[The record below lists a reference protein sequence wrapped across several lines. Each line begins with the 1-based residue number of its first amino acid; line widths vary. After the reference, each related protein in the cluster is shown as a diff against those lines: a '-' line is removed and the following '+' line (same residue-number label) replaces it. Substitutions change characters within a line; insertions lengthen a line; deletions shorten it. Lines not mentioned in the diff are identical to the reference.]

1 MPDSGPPGERGERM
15 NGHGEGEL
23 PDDVDRAF
31 ARLTRLPPPRG
42 FAADVM
48 RAAAARPARVSLP
61 WLGATAGCVLLLGVL
76 GFWAGQ
82 ALAGGG
88 LLDLLAAALSDPAL
102 VETMPAA
109 MLLALLDVVPWIELL
124 AVGAALVA
132 FAASLRRLWGSGRGA
147 TPAAPGGA

>member
-1 MPDSGPPGERGERM
+1 M
-15 NGHGEGEL
+15 
-23 PDDVDRAF
+23 RA
-31 ARLTRLPPPRG
+31 
-42 FAADVM
+42 
-48 RAAAARPARVSLP
+48 AAAARPARVSLP

-124 AVGAALVA
+124 AVGAALIA
-132 FAASLRRLWGSGRGA
+132 FAASLRRLWGAGRGA